1 MPELR
6 AGGQGNTNGLPVL
19 RKLRCVNEKTMR
31 FLLSAVSVSFGSEWG
46 RDDALLTSS
55 QQCQLPCPQT
65 CLSTLET
72 LENFP
77 CRVFSGLKGI
87 IFYILKAYF
96 HCFLKS
102 NKVKS
107 TLCAPLYNRLL
118 TASLLFSSLLHLKAF
133 NGALPQGAETH
144 RFPSKATVWNIGV
157 TVEKVTNSNNW
168 LQIFSQVK
176 WCWFIA
182 LNKAEGDVNYSLIV
196 IFR

>member
-19 RKLRCVNEKTMR
+19 RKLQCVNEKIMR

-46 RDDALLTSS
+46 RDDALLISS

-65 CLSTLET
+65 CLSTLES

-87 IFYILKAYF
+87 VFYILKAYF

-118 TASLLFSSLLHLKAF
+118 TASLPFSPPSQSLQWCIASGSRNSPIPKQSNSLK
-133 NGALPQGAETH
+133 H
-144 RFPSKATVWNIGV
+144 
-157 TVEKVTNSNNW
+157 
-168 LQIFSQVK
+168 
-176 WCWFIA
+176 WC
-182 LNKAEGDVNYSLIV
+182 YSWESD
-196 IFR
+196 